1 MENARLAK
9 DNAKLTTDYQNV
21 EKKFREEA
29 AKIKDMDDK
38 MRILEKKLEAAGLQS
53 SSGSK
58 KERRPTQM
66 ATIRYRP
73 TLKNPFELPAL
84 REIFFWF
91 VWSKTKTRKSNI
103 AMASDLS
110 KRLTQPPEAFEALE
124 FEYDPDM
131 IRYRLNQTFILNSL
145 MCHRYTKDCM
155 AQILFSKPIEFA
167 DVYALHEL
175 FSTDSGR
182 RCFTQIM
189 QSTMKEV
196 RTKKKSTLNNF
207 LLQIPTL
214 VLSDNSFELLLYL
227 INIILQQMDISDR
240 YVVTR

>member
-73 TLKNPFELPAL
+73 TLKNPFCQLSEKS
-84 REIFFWF
+84 EFFF
-91 VWSKTKTRKSNI
+91 
-103 AMASDLS
+103 DL
-110 KRLTQPPEAFEALE
+110 FEA
-124 FEYDPDM
+124 
-131 IRYRLNQTFILNSL
+131 RL
-145 MCHRYTKDCM
+145 
-155 AQILFSKPIEFA
+155 
-167 DVYALHEL
+167 
-175 FSTDSGR
+175 R
-182 RCFTQIM
+182 R
-189 QSTMKEV
+189 E
-196 RTKKKSTLNNF
+196 RA
-207 LLQIPTL
+207 
-214 VLSDNSFELLLYL
+214 
-227 INIILQQMDISDR
+227 ILQWLVIWARD
-240 YVVTR
+240 